1 MNKNIRF
8 IISLAAVLCVS
19 LLMCNRN
26 VRADTDDILEIIQ
39 TTPELTSELTPEPVP
54 EPTPEPIPDPTP
66 EPISEPILETV
77 NENITVSSND
87 VINDILEE
95 LKELRKD
102 VKNIADNSFPVSVSR
117 IDDND
122 YQNESVEDTV
132 SRNIINTRLQDYTL
146 HEQLQLLVLIGMMCA
161 GIVYLIH
168 KAIYKWG

>member
-8 IISLAAVLCVS
+8 IISLAAVLCVA
-19 LLMCNRN
+19 LLMFKIE
-26 VRADTDDILEIIQ
+26 VRADTDDILETIQ
-39 TTPELTSELTPEPVP
+39 TIPEPALDPVP
-54 EPTPEPIPDPTP
+54 EPTSEPIPDPTP
-66 EPISEPILETV
+66 EPTIELGRPSELV

-117 IDDND
+117 VDDND
-122 YQNESVEDTV
+122 YQNESVDDTV

-146 HEQLQLLVLIGMMCA
+146 HEQLQLLVLIGMMFA

>member
-8 IISLAAVLCVS
+8 IISLAAVLCIS

-26 VRADTDDILEIIQ
+26 VRADTDDILETIQ
-39 TTPELTSELTPEPVP
+39 TTPEPTPAPVP

-66 EPISEPILETV
+66 EPTIELGRPSELV

-95 LKELRKD
+95 IKELRKD
-102 VKNIADNSFPVSVSR
+102 VQNIADNSFPVSVSR